1 MEIQI
6 NDEPTYRID
15 YYEGYVLFQGIK
27 YRYWLK
33 RDSYDGDTKISWMF
47 NRVPREV
54 MQEEGNII
62 QNFKNSL

>member
-6 NDEPTYRID
+6 NDEPTYRTD
-15 YYEGYVLFQGIK
+15 YYEGYVLFQGVK
-27 YRYWLK
+27 YRYWLE
-33 RDSYDGDTKISWMF
+33 RDSYDEDTKISWMF

-54 MQEEGNII
+54 MQEKGNII